1 MTSRAWAVSALVSL
15 PFFPLAMHGPNV
27 LALLT
32 PRNAGEVKSF
42 TPDSQIGL
50 NGRLRPAAGSPSLMN
65 NMIGVHHLNNS
76 RSQRVFVLARRTGHH
91 PLGTHYEVVLFMAHR
106 DIRRLAGMSEIE
118 RLADSWRQC

>member
-50 NGRLRPAAGSPSLMN
+50 NGRLRPAAGQSVPDEQHDRSPSFEQFAQSTCVCACSKN
-65 NMIGVHHLNNS
+65 W
-76 RSQRVFVLARRTGHH
+76 APPTGH
-91 PLGTHYEVVLFMAHR
+91 PLRSGPVH
-106 DIRRLAGMSEIE
+106 G
-118 RLADSWRQC
+118 